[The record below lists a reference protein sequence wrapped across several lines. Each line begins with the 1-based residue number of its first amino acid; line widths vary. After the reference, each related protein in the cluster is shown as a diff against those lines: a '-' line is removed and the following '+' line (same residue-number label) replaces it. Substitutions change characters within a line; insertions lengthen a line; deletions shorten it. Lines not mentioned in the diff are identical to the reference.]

1 MMAAIQFKEYGS
13 PEVLEMIE
21 TEIPMIDDH
30 EVLIDVRA
38 IGVNYADTAR
48 REGIYVV
55 PTPLP
60 FIPGAEVAG
69 VISKKGSKVENVE
82 LGSRVAVLIEHSGYA
97 DYVAVAASHVIPLP
111 DEITF
116 EQAVAIPLQGLT
128 AYHTLKTMGRIE
140 AGDTVLVHAAAGGV
154 GSLAVQL
161 AKKFGASKVIATA
174 SSAEKLAFAKSMGAD
189 ELVNYSEADWE
200 EQVRE
205 LTDGQGVDIALE
217 MVGGEVFT
225 KTVRCLAEFGRLIVF
240 GAASGEMAEFNPS
253 ILMGRNQTVSGFF
266 LPQIMKR
273 PNLLLPSLQEIMT
286 LVGTG
291 ELKVTIWDHYPL
303 REAAEVHR
311 ILQSRKTNG
320 KIVLIP

>member
-1 MMAAIQFKEYGS
+1 MMTAVQFKEYGS
-13 PEVLEMIE
+13 PDVLEIIE
-21 TEIPMIDDH
+21 TEIPSIDDH

-69 VISKKGSKVENVE
+69 VISNKGGKVENVE

-128 AYHTLKTMGRIE
+128 AYHTLKTMGHIE
-140 AGDTVLVHAAAGGV
+140 VGDTVLVHAAAGGV

-174 SSAEKLAFAKSMGAD
+174 SSEEKLNFAKSMGAD
-189 ELVNYSEADWE
+189 ELVNYSEEDWE
-200 EQVRE
+200 KQVRE
-205 LTDGQGVDIALE
+205 LTDGNGVDIALE
-217 MVGGEVFT
+217 MVGGEVFN
-225 KTVRCLAEFGRLIVF
+225 KTVRCLAEFGRLVVF

-253 ILMGRNQTVSGFF
+253 MLMGRNQTVSGFF

-286 LVGTG
+286 LVSTG
-291 ELKVTIWDHYPL
+291 ELKVTIWDQYPL